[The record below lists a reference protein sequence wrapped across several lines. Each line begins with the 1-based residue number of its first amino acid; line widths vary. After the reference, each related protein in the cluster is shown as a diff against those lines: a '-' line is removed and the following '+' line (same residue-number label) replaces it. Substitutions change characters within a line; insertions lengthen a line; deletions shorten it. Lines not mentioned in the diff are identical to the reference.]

1 MDMSVKLNASY
12 PQVATQATAASA
24 VAPAVPAAST
34 ATATATAT
42 SDTGNTKTPS
52 REELDKAVKDLQDHA
67 DSTQRGLRFSID
79 DTTHQ
84 VVVKIIAT
92 DSGEVVRQLPSEA
105 ALKLARYL
113 KETDSMLLD
122 TQV

>member
-1 MDMSVKLNASY
+1 MDMSVKLSASY

-24 VAPAVPAAST
+24 AAPAVPAAST
-34 ATATATAT
+34 ATATAT
-42 SDTGNTKTPS
+42 SDTSSTQEPS

-92 DSGEVVRQLPSEA
+92 DSGEVVRQLPTEA